1 MFANH
6 STTGQRLPIAWASS
20 ICPFAI
26 SVLFASCDSSSSTW
40 VPAAQHSEEPELD
53 ANTSPPEVAGP
64 DFSHQPGNL
73 DATRSPDG
81 NDRADGGHPNGQR
94 DSTST
99 SNDVAVRDSTSG
111 ARPDSGG
118 TGTCPPGT
126 ESCPCYPNNTC
137 DVLDGTPMDC
147 VSGTCRPHAAL
158 ADPHGLGTPCAV
170 DLDCGAHEGVPLVC
184 TGGACAFP
192 GCVAGEAGCAC
203 PPFGACAAGLDC
215 EGGFCVA
222 PDCRAGSEGC
232 PCAAGVCDAPTQCV
246 RGVCRVGE
254 ERLANLVAPAGGRAC
269 DARLT
274 LPASGRVTIT
284 FDSAVRGADFR
295 TAGVLG
301 LSFVARQDAPLP
313 GAPIQFDSADPATV
327 AALQI
332 TDFTCYDRQGRAL
345 PGARLSLDR

>member
-1 MFANH
+1 MKR
-6 STTGQRLPIAWASS
+6 RLQP
-20 ICPFAI
+20 PHF
-26 SVLFASCDSSSSTW
+26 LFCRVALLAAMWGCSPSDSDVT
-40 VPAAQHSEEPELD
+40 
-53 ANTSPPEVAGP
+53 VAG
-64 DFSHQPGNL
+64 SRQPGQSGDVAITAELPRGDSAPNRDGAIDL
-73 DATRSPDG
+73 GCRPQNRCAAADALG
-81 NDRADGGHPNGQR
+81 ADGDAPQTG
-94 DSTST
+94 
-99 SNDVAVRDSTSG
+99 
-111 ARPDSGG
+111 PDSADLPDIAARVDGAPPSP
-118 TGTCPPGT
+118 CPPGT
-126 ESCPCYPNNTC
+126 DSCPCYPNNTC

-147 VSGTCRPHAAL
+147 VAGACRPHAAL
-158 ADPHGLGTPCAV
+158 ADPHGLGTPCSV

-203 PPFGACAAGLDC
+203 PPFGTCAAGLNC

-222 PDCRAGSEGC
+222 PECRAGAQGC

-274 LPASGRVTIT
+274 LPASGRVTVT
-284 FDSAVRGADFR
+284 FDPAVRGADFR

-313 GAPIQFDSADPATV
+313 AAPIQFDSADPATV
-327 AALQI
+327 AALQL
-332 TDFTCYDRQGRAL
+332 TDFTCYDRQGHAL

>member
-1 MFANH
+1 MRSAALLAYTF
-6 STTGQRLPIAWASS
+6 T
-20 ICPFAI
+20 
-26 SVLFASCDSSSSTW
+26 ASCGGTLRHAWLLAVVACQSVEHTTEVTHVSGHRRGDGATESQDGM
-40 VPAAQHSEEPELD
+40 AA
-53 ANTSPPEVAGP
+53 
-64 DFSHQPGNL
+64 
-73 DATRSPDG
+73 
-81 NDRADGGHPNGQR
+81 
-94 DSTST
+94 T
-99 SNDVAVRDSTSG
+99 SNDVVPHLSDTSLSTSLDACRGECAVHDELPDADALVPSTSDGHGGG
-111 ARPDSGG
+111 APPGEANGRLP
-118 TGTCPPGT
+118 CPPGT
-126 ESCPCYPNNTC
+126 ESCRCYPNNTC

-184 TGGACAFP
+184 TGGACVFP

-203 PPFGACAAGLDC
+203 PSFGACAAGLNC

-222 PDCRAGSEGC
+222 PDCRPGAQGC

-254 ERLANLVAPAGGRAC
+254 ARLANLVAPAGGRAC
-269 DARLT
+269 DARVT
-274 LPASGRVTIT
+274 LPASGRVTVT
-284 FDSAVRGADFR
+284 FDPAVRGADFR

-313 GAPIQFDSADPATV
+313 AAPIQFDSADPATV